1 MVEAAEDVKH
11 GTPVPGRVVR
21 PVGGAAA
28 KKVKSEP
35 SPKLVRLNKNGE
47 PRKKPAKAKPRILR

>member
-11 GTPVPGRVVR
+11 GTPAPEGALG
-21 PVGGAAA
+21 PVGGAAG

>member
-1 MVEAAEDVKH
+1 MVEAAEGVKH
-11 GTPVPGRVVR
+11 GTPAPGRVLGT
-21 PVGGAAA
+21 VGGAAD

-47 PRKKPAKAKPRILR
+47 PRKKPTKAKPRILR